1 MSQILTRIA
10 AALAEKYAVER
21 ELGAGGMATVF
32 LARDIRHDREVAIK
46 VLHPDL
52 GASIGGERFEREIRV
67 AGRLQHP
74 HILGMYDSGSADG
87 LLYYVM
93 PFVKGESLRDRID
106 REGQL
111 PLDDALQITLEVAD
125 ALGHAHEQGIIH
137 RDIKPE
143 NILLQGG
150 HAMVAD
156 FGIARAAEEGQ
167 KLTQTGMSIGT
178 PAYMAPEQGM
188 GEKVGPT
195 ADIYALGCVLFEM
208 LAGEPP
214 FSGKTSSAILA
225 KHVMEQVPSLRIIR
239 QSVPEEIELAIFAA
253 LGKSPADRPQSCA
266 AFAEMLV
273 AAPSGH
279 TSTRLMTMRHTA
291 ARRTG
296 MQTSAFGITAPAPAP
311 LWRRP
316 LVVASAVA
324 VVILG
329 ALAGWLATR
338 GGPSLAAVGGL
349 DARRIAVLYF
359 EDRSPDDALAD
370 LADGITESLIDALG
384 QVSDLTVI
392 SRGGVEPWRDVTNVG
407 ADSIARALD
416 VGVIVRGSVEPRGDR
431 VRVAV
436 RLVDGNSGIDL
447 GDTRTLE
454 LAATDVTAIR
464 DSTAQEV
471 ATIIREELGQQVRL
485 ANSRQGTGNTEAW
498 LLLQR
503 AERLRRT
510 ATGVPAGEAMPM
522 LARAD
527 TMLANAERLDGDWI
541 DPVTAR
547 AAVAYDESR
556 KAGLDP
562 IQARGAIARGL
573 EHADR
578 ALAIDPRDPEALE
591 VRGNLRY
598 WSWLLGLEPDPA
610 RATELINAAR
620 ADYDQSQT
628 AGAYASLS
636 HLLYNVPDAG
646 LSDII
651 IAAQRA
657 YEKDAFLANAET
669 ILSRLFL
676 ANYEQEQWVQAERW
690 CDEMQR
696 RFPASFQAPRCQLF
710 LQTSRAVP
718 QPDVARAWRLA
729 DSTAALA
736 PESRKEFQRL
746 NSDLLVAAVLA
757 RAGLADSARAVVGR
771 SRGNPTIDPSADL
784 AQFAAFVRVLL
795 GDTTEALAA
804 LRDYLAATPRRR
816 EALAS
821 DAGWWYRPIKDT
833 PEFQALVSSGR

>member
-1 MSQILTRIA
+1 MSDILTRIA
-10 AALAEKYAVER
+10 AALADRYAVER

-74 HILGMYDSGSADG
+74 HILGMYDSGAADG

-111 PLDDALQITLEVAD
+111 PLDDALQIALEVAD
-125 ALGHAHEQGIIH
+125 ALGHAHEQNIVH

-150 HAMVAD
+150 HALVAD

-167 KLTQTGMSIGT
+167 KLTQTGMSLGT

-253 LGKSPADRPQSCA
+253 LGKSPADRPQTCA

-273 AAPSGH
+273 AVPSGH

-296 MQTSAFGITAPAPAP
+296 MHTSAFGITAPAPVP

-316 LVVASAVA
+316 LVIASIVA
-324 VVILG
+324 VVLVG
-329 ALAGWLATR
+329 AVAAWLATR
-338 GGPSLAAVGGL
+338 GGPTLAAVGGL

-359 EDRSPDDALAD
+359 EDRSSGDSLAD
-370 LADGITESLIDALG
+370 LADGLTESLIDALG
-384 QVSDLTVI
+384 QVPELTVV
-392 SRGGVEPWRDVTNVG
+392 SRAGVERWRDAAGVG

-416 VGVIVRGSVEPRGDR
+416 VGTIVRGTVEPRGDR

-436 RLVDGNSGIDL
+436 RLVDGNSGADL

-454 LAATDVTAIR
+454 LAASDLTGLR

-471 ATIIREELGQQVRL
+471 ATIIREQLGQQVRL
-485 ANSRQGTGNTEAW
+485 ASTRQGTGNTEAW

-503 AERLRRT
+503 AERLRRN
-510 ATGVPAGEAMPM
+510 AAAAPPAEAVAM
-522 LARAD
+522 LSRAD
-527 TMLANAERLDGDWI
+527 TMLANAEQLDGDWV

-547 AAVAYDESR
+547 AAIAYDESR

-562 IQARGAIARGL
+562 IEARGAIARGM
-573 EHADR
+573 EHAER
-578 ALAIDPRDPEALE
+578 ALAMDPRDPEALE

-610 RATELINAAR
+610 RATALINAAR
-620 ADYDQSQT
+620 ADYQQSQT

-636 HLLYNVPDAG
+636 HLLYNVSDAG
-646 LSDII
+646 LSDIV

-657 YEKDAFLANAET
+657 YEKDAFLSNAET
-669 ILSRLFL
+669 ILARLFL
-676 ANYEQEQWVQAERW
+676 ATYEQEQWVQAERW
-690 CDEMQR
+690 CGEMQR
-696 RFPASFQAPRCQLF
+696 RFPSSFQAPRCQLF
-710 LQTSRAVP
+710 LLSSRARE
-718 QPDVARAWRLA
+718 PDVALAWRLA

-736 PESRKEFQRL
+736 PESRREFQRL

-757 RAGLADSARAVVGR
+757 KAGQGDSARAVVVR
-771 SRGNPTIDPSADL
+771 SRGTPAIDPSADL
-784 AQFAAFVRVLL
+784 AQFAAFVHVLL
-795 GDTTEALAA
+795 SDTTEAIAD
-804 LRDYLAATPRRR
+804 LRTYLAATPRRR
-816 EALAS
+816 EALAA

-833 PEFQALVSSGR
+833 PEFRALVGGS